1 MVILSNEHRSGIH
14 LNRHLHDNDYSLMKW
29 NSNSHEN
36 DSNPIR
42 PDFNFCFNFEKKEA
56 QWYEKFSKNSTAKDE
71 DAAEIAE
78 KKNKT

>member
-1 MVILSNEHRSGIH
+1 
-14 LNRHLHDNDYSLMKW
+14 MKW

-42 PDFNFCFNFEKKEA
+42 PESNFCFYFEKKEA

-78 KKNKT
+78 KNKT

>member
-1 MVILSNEHRSGIH
+1 
-14 LNRHLHDNDYSLMKW
+14 MKW